1 LDESLKQRVKM
12 QTKEDIKI
20 QNNLEKPGHGLPK
33 IDAIFLKYIGFPIL
47 KTFISWDNAMKFF
60 EYEGKEIINLVKD
73 LPKDKLFKKVLI
85 PKIFGIE
92 DNSRYYSPAMV
103 LWHLLYVGETLQ
115 EGIVNLSKNEKIDF
129 TVKIENFK
137 PFVEINEDIVEKYD
151 NFLNNYKKSIE
162 TKVENKYINNCLS
175 HPWFGCLNPHQWLVM
190 SAIHQ
195 MVHKK
200 QIKKILKEMIK

>member
-1 LDESLKQRVKM
+1 M
-12 QTKEDIKI
+12 QTKEDIQI
-20 QNNLEKPGHGLPK
+20 QNNLGKAGHGLPK
-33 IDAIFLKYIGFPIL
+33 IDAIFLKHIGFPIL

-60 EYEGKEIINLVKD
+60 EYEGKEILNLVKD

-115 EGIVNLSKNEKIDF
+115 EGIVSLSKNEKIDF

-137 PFVEINEDIVEKYD
+137 PFVEINEDIVEKYE
-151 NFLNNYKKSIE
+151 NFFNNYKKFIE

>member
-1 LDESLKQRVKM
+1 M
-12 QTKEDIKI
+12 QTKEDIEI
-20 QNNLEKPGHGLPK
+20 QNKLEKPGHGLPK
-33 IDAIFLKYIGFPIL
+33 IDAIFLKHVGFPIL

-60 EYEGKEIINLVKD
+60 EYEGKEILNLVKD

-103 LWHLLYVGETLQ
+103 LWHLLYVGETLH
-115 EGIVNLSKNEKIDF
+115 EGIVSLSKNEKIDF

-137 PFVEINEDIVEKYD
+137 PFVQIDEDIVEKYE
-151 NFLNNYKKSIE
+151 NFLNNYKKFIE
-162 TKVENKYINNCLS
+162 TNVENKYINNCLS

-195 MVHKK
+195 MVHKR
-200 QIKKILKEMIK
+200 QIKKILKSNN

>member
-1 LDESLKQRVKM
+1 M
-12 QTKEDIKI
+12 QTKEDIQI
-20 QNNLEKPGHGLPK
+20 QNNLEKAGHGLPK
-33 IDAIFLKYIGFPIL
+33 IDAIFLKHIGFPIL

-60 EYEGKEIINLVKD
+60 EYEGKEVLNLVKD

-103 LWHLLYVGETLQ
+103 LWHLIYVGATLQ
-115 EGIVNLSKNEKIDF
+115 EGMVSLSKNEKIDF

-137 PFVEINEDIVEKYD
+137 PFVQIDEDIVEKYEM
-151 NFLNNYKKSIE
+151 FLNNYRKFIE
-162 TKVENKYINNCLS
+162 TNIENKYINNCLS
-175 HPWFGCLNPHQWLVM
+175 HPWFGCLNPHEWLVM

-195 MVHKK
+195 MVHKR
-200 QIKKILKEMIK
+200 QIKKILKS

>member
-1 LDESLKQRVKM
+1 M
-12 QTKEDIKI
+12 QTKEDIEI
-20 QNNLEKPGHGLPK
+20 QNKLEKAGKGLPK
-33 IDAIFLKYIGFPIL
+33 TDAIFLKYIGFPIL
-47 KTFISWDNAMKFF
+47 KTFISWDNAFKFF
-60 EYEGKEIINLVKD
+60 EYQGKEILNLVKD

-103 LWHLLYVGETLQ
+103 LWHLIYVGECLQ

-137 PFVEINEDIVEKYD
+137 PFVEIDEDIVEKYEI
-151 NFLNNYKKSIE
+151 FLNNYRKFIE
-162 TKVENKYINNCLS
+162 TNVKDKYITNCHF

-195 MVHKK
+195 MVHSR
-200 QIKKILKEMIK
+200 QIKKILSCS

>member
-1 LDESLKQRVKM
+1 M
-12 QTKEDIKI
+12 QTKEDIEI
-20 QNNLEKPGHGLPK
+20 QNKLEKPGHGLPK
-33 IDAIFLKYIGFPIL
+33 IDAIFLKHIGFPIL

-60 EYEGKEIINLVKD
+60 EYEGKEILNLVKD
-73 LPKDKLFKKVLI
+73 LSKDKLFKKVLI

-115 EGIVNLSKNEKIDF
+115 EGIVSLSKNEKIDF

-137 PFVEINEDIVEKYD
+137 PFVQIDEDIVEKYE
-151 NFLNNYKKSIE
+151 NFLNNYKKFIE
-162 TKVENKYINNCLS
+162 TNIENKYINNCLS

-195 MVHKK
+195 MVHKR
-200 QIKKILKEMIK
+200 QIKKILKS

>member
-1 LDESLKQRVKM
+1 M
-12 QTKEDIKI
+12 QTKEDIQI
-20 QNNLEKPGHGLPK
+20 QNNLGKAGHGLPK
-33 IDAIFLKYIGFPIL
+33 IDAIFLKHIGFPIL

-60 EYEGKEIINLVKD
+60 EYEGKEILNLVKD

-115 EGIVNLSKNEKIDF
+115 EGIVSLSKNEKIDF

-137 PFVEINEDIVEKYD
+137 PFVEINEDIVEKYE
-151 NFLNNYKKSIE
+151 NFLNNYKKFLE

-200 QIKKILKEMIK
+200 QIKKILKAY

>member
-1 LDESLKQRVKM
+1 M
-12 QTKEDIKI
+12 QTKEDIQI
-20 QNNLEKPGHGLPK
+20 QNNLGKAGHGLPK
-33 IDAIFLKYIGFPIL
+33 IDAIFLKHIGFPIL

-60 EYEGKEIINLVKD
+60 EYEGKEILNLVKD

-115 EGIVNLSKNEKIDF
+115 EGIVSLSKNEKIDF

-137 PFVEINEDIVEKYD
+137 PFVQIDEDIVEKYEK
-151 NFLNNYKKSIE
+151 FLNNYKKFIE
-162 TKVENKYINNCLS
+162 RNIENKYINNCLS

-200 QIKKILKEMIK
+200 QIKKILKAY

>member
-1 LDESLKQRVKM
+1 M
-12 QTKEDIKI
+12 QTKEDIEI
-20 QNNLEKPGHGLPK
+20 QNSLGKAGHGLPK
-33 IDAIFLKYIGFPIL
+33 IDAIFLKHIGFPIL

-60 EYEGKEIINLVKD
+60 EYEGKEVLNLVKD

-103 LWHLLYVGETLQ
+103 LWHLLYVGVTLQ
-115 EGIVNLSKNEKIDF
+115 EGIVSLSKNEKIDF

-137 PFVEINEDIVEKYD
+137 PFVQIDEDIVEKYE
-151 NFLNNYKKSIE
+151 NFLNNYRKFIE
-162 TKVENKYINNCLS
+162 TNIENKYINNCLS

-195 MVHKK
+195 MVHKR
-200 QIKKILKEMIK
+200 QIKKILEE

>member
-1 LDESLKQRVKM
+1 M
-12 QTKEDIKI
+12 QTKEDIEI
-20 QNNLEKPGHGLPK
+20 QNKLEKPGHGLPK
-33 IDAIFLKYIGFPIL
+33 IDAIFLKHVGFPIL

-60 EYEGKEIINLVKD
+60 EYEGKEILNLVKD

-115 EGIVNLSKNEKIDF
+115 EGIVSLSKNEKIDF

-137 PFVEINEDIVEKYD
+137 PFVEINEDIVEKYE
-151 NFLNNYKKSIE
+151 NFLNNYKKFIE
-162 TKVENKYINNCLS
+162 TNVENKYINNCLS
-175 HPWFGCLNPHQWLVM
+175 HPWFGCLNPHEWLVM

-195 MVHKK
+195 MVHKR
-200 QIKKILKEMIK
+200 QIKKILKSNN

>member
-1 LDESLKQRVKM
+1 M
-12 QTKEDIKI
+12 QTKEDIEI
-20 QNNLEKPGHGLPK
+20 QNSLGKAGHGLPK
-33 IDAIFLKYIGFPIL
+33 IDAIFLKHIGFPIL
-47 KTFISWDNAMKFF
+47 KTFISWNNAMKFF
-60 EYEGKEIINLVKD
+60 EYEGKEVLNLVKD

-103 LWHLLYVGETLQ
+103 LWHLLYVGVTLQ
-115 EGIVNLSKNEKIDF
+115 EGIVSLSKNEKIDF

-137 PFVEINEDIVEKYD
+137 PFVQIDEDIVEKYE
-151 NFLNNYKKSIE
+151 NFLNNYRKFIE
-162 TKVENKYINNCLS
+162 TNIENKYINNCLS

-195 MVHKK
+195 MVHKR
-200 QIKKILKEMIK
+200 QIKKILEE

>member
-1 LDESLKQRVKM
+1 M
-12 QTKEDIKI
+12 QTKEDIEI
-20 QNNLEKPGHGLPK
+20 QNNLGKAGHGLPK
-33 IDAIFLKYIGFPIL
+33 IDAIFLKHIGFPIL

-60 EYEGKEIINLVKD
+60 EYEGKEILNLVKD

-115 EGIVNLSKNEKIDF
+115 EGIVSLSKNEKIDF

-137 PFVEINEDIVEKYD
+137 PFVQIDEDIVEKYEK
-151 NFLNNYKKSIE
+151 FLNNYKKFIE
-162 TKVENKYINNCLS
+162 RNIENKYINNCLS

-200 QIKKILKEMIK
+200 QIKKILKAY

>member
-1 LDESLKQRVKM
+1 M
-12 QTKEDIKI
+12 QTKEDIEI
-20 QNNLEKPGHGLPK
+20 QNKLEKPGHGLPK
-33 IDAIFLKYIGFPIL
+33 IDAIFLKHVGFPIL

-60 EYEGKEIINLVKD
+60 EYEGKEILNLVKD

-115 EGIVNLSKNEKIDF
+115 EGIVSLSKNEKIDF

-137 PFVEINEDIVEKYD
+137 PFVQIDEDIVEKYE
-151 NFLNNYKKSIE
+151 NFLNNYKKIIE
-162 TKVENKYINNCLS
+162 RNIENKYINNCLS
-175 HPWFGCLNPHQWLVM
+175 HPWFGCLNPHEWLVM

-195 MVHKK
+195 MVHKR
-200 QIKKILKEMIK
+200 QIKKILKSNN

>member
-1 LDESLKQRVKM
+1 M
-12 QTKEDIKI
+12 QTKEDIEI
-20 QNNLEKPGHGLPK
+20 QNKLEKPGHGLPK
-33 IDAIFLKYIGFPIL
+33 IDAIFLKHVGFPIL

-60 EYEGKEIINLVKD
+60 EYEGKEILNLVKD

-115 EGIVNLSKNEKIDF
+115 EGIVSLSKNEKIDF

-137 PFVEINEDIVEKYD
+137 PFVQIDEDIVEKYEK
-151 NFLNNYKKSIE
+151 FLNNYKKFIE
-162 TKVENKYINNCLS
+162 RNIENKYINNCLS

-195 MVHKK
+195 MVHKR
-200 QIKKILKEMIK
+200 QIKKILKSNN